1 MRERSLVSR
10 FSRSRPTQATRV
22 DDTSVWL
29 LRVRD
34 GHPGV
39 AETNDLSDDGLRAVA
54 KRADA
59 AARSAATAAGGPG
72 DHPGLPAPAPIRGH
86 EGLDCRPG
94 RLASSD

>member
-1 MRERSLVSR
+1 MNAGEPVLELAERALAHAGGGDDAQATVVREHSLLSR

-39 AETNDLSDDGLRAVA
+39 AETNDLSDDGLQIGRAHV
-54 KRADA
+54 
-59 AARSAATAAGGPG
+59 
-72 DHPGLPAPAPIRGH
+72 
-86 EGLDCRPG
+86 
-94 RLASSD
+94 